1 VRSQTVPLPRRDASL
16 SLVSEVDPF
25 LLSFQRER
33 PLRSFER
40 LRERALE
47 VIRHKLGSVVDNCD
61 LIDSGIALGE
71 DSPNVVDN
79 CPETLLAKLSQEI

>member
-1 VRSQTVPLPRRDASL
+1 M
-16 SLVSEVDPF
+16 F
-25 LLSFQRER
+25 SFQRER

-61 LIDSGIALGE
+61 LINSGTGLGE

-79 CPETLLAKLSQEI
+79 CPEILLGKLSQEI